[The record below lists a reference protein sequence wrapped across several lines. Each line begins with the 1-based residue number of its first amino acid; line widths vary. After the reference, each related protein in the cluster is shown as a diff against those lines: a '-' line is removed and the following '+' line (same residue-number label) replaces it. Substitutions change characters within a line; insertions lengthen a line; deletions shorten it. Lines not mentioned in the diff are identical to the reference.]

1 MIGMIKKD
9 LLMLKNNMKS
19 TLIAI
24 AIYIFYSIMFEID
37 MSFFLPFL
45 GLMLCMSTISYDEFN
60 NWHAYVS
67 TLPQGKINVIK
78 SKYIITIGI
87 TTILTIVG
95 VIISMIMGNMTNN
108 YEEYVSIIMGELLAI
123 IFVISVLYP
132 ILFKYGAEK
141 GRLAMIVVGLTLFG
155 IFTLLTKVIKI
166 KIPKEVITLLDS
178 YLPIISIIVAI
189 ILIGCS
195 YLISKKIYLKKE
207 F

>member
-78 SKYIITIGI
+78 SKYIITIGV

-108 YEEYVSIIMGELLAI
+108 YEEYVSIIMGKLLAI
-123 IFVISVLYP
+123 IFAISVLYP

-189 ILIGCS
+189 ILISCS

>member
-123 IFVISVLYP
+123 IFAISVLYP

-189 ILIGCS
+189 ILISCS

>member
-95 VIISMIMGNMTNN
+95 VIISTIMGNMTNN
-108 YEEYVSIIMGELLAI
+108 YEEYISIIMGELLAI

-189 ILIGCS
+189 ILISCS

>member
-95 VIISMIMGNMTNN
+95 VMISMIMGNMTNN
-108 YEEYVSIIMGELLAI
+108 YEEYISIIMGELLAI

>member
-1 MIGMIKKD
+1 
-9 LLMLKNNMKS
+9 MLKNNMKS

-78 SKYIITIGI
+78 SKYIITIGV

-95 VIISMIMGNMTNN
+95 VIISMIMGN
-108 YEEYVSIIMGELLAI
+108 IIRSE
-123 IFVISVLYP
+123 
-132 ILFKYGAEK
+132 
-141 GRLAMIVVGLTLFG
+141 
-155 IFTLLTKVIKI
+155 
-166 KIPKEVITLLDS
+166 
-178 YLPIISIIVAI
+178 
-189 ILIGCS
+189 
-195 YLISKKIYLKKE
+195 
-207 F
+207 

>member
-178 YLPIISIIVAI
+178 YLPIVSIIVAI

>member
-95 VIISMIMGNMTNN
+95 VMISMIMGNMANN
-108 YEEYVSIIMGELLAI
+108 HEEYISTIMGELLAI